1 MKIHHH
7 ICTHVTHPSLDGADS
22 MREAEPEPEPEP
34 EPDPS
39 IVSLTEYALV
49 MK

>member
-1 MKIHHH
+1 MKIRHH
-7 ICTHVTHPSLDGADS
+7 ICTYVTHPSVYGADS
-22 MREAEPEPEPEP
+22 MSEAEPEPEP

>member
-1 MKIHHH
+1 MKILHH
-7 ICTHVTHPSLDGADS
+7 ICTYVTHPSLVGADS
-22 MREAEPEPEPEP
+22 MREAEPEPEP

>member
-1 MKIHHH
+1 MKIRHH
-7 ICTHVTHPSLDGADS
+7 ICTYVTHPSLDGADS
-22 MREAEPEPEPEP
+22 MREAEPEPEP
-34 EPDPS
+34 DPS